1 MMRSLF
7 SKLAVALALVAT
19 RALMGI
25 VPGVSRLGPPRDQGS
40 AVQLHATWPSSA
52 PVRPF
57 ISNERYPRGL
67 REFVSPSEWAVVV
80 GVVDYAIAAGRPG
93 RRVTVANVAC
103 VASLVLFLV
112 GLLIG
117 MLRYF
122 VGCTE
127 LPDGAP
133 ANDSD
138 CTTGKATVAFSV
150 ACFCTALWLGCVLT
164 PQLSKAWCAEAATQ
178 LHVEMAE
185 MRSAAPQLQFE
196 LENVSALNLSLKISP
211 TREAIRKKQ
220 LADKLVSPR
229 TQLTTLSSHHRR
241 PLAVSTA
248 GNSYRLTSL
257 PVCFGCTEGGGRC
270 DGSGTA
276 GATEGGRGTTH
287 RRRQWWATRRR
298 RTAEGSGNS
307 SRAEREAAVA
317 CQIWLSREPTR
328 SPSAPSE
335 RGLEQTGGQVKR
347 GRAGGCAVLCVT
359 PCRKRSGQEIERV
372 SRSCPTHS
380 LYCMQ

>member
-1 MMRSLF
+1 MWHSGCRAVFRDTTSGQRRARSRAKHTGL
-7 SKLAVALALVAT
+7 SECYTRTGTAVGGKADLSDDDAVLSQLTVAWPCGT

-25 VPGVSRLGPPRDQGS
+25 VPGVSRLGPPRDQGL

-67 REFVSPSEWAVVV
+67 REFVSPSEWTVVV

-133 ANDSD
+133 ANDSG
-138 CTTGKATVAFSV
+138 CTSGKTIVAFAV
-150 ACFCTALWLGCVLT
+150 ACFCSALWLGCVHT
-164 PQLSKAWCAEAATQ
+164 PRLSKAWCAEAVAQ

-220 LADKLVSPR
+220 LADKLVRPP
-229 TQLTTLSSHHRR
+229 TQHTTLHSHNRR

-248 GNSYRLTSL
+248 GNSYRLTNRRCVL
-257 PVCFGCTEGGGRC
+257 DAQKEAADATEAGRQEQQKGEEGLLTGGG
-270 DGSGTA
+270 S
-276 GATEGGRGTTH
+276 GGRRGGDE
-287 RRRQWWATRRR
+287 QQSAAAT
-298 RTAEGSGNS
+298 
-307 SRAEREAAVA
+307 AVG
-317 CQIWLSREPTR
+317 LSEK
-328 SPSAPSE
+328 
-335 RGLEQTGGQVKR
+335 L
-347 GRAGGCAVLCVT
+347 L
-359 PCRKRSGQEIERV
+359 
-372 SRSCPTHS
+372 
-380 LYCMQ
+380 